1 MQQSLDDLRQLL
13 ASLLGE
19 RRLTHSL
26 AVAESAKALALR
38 YGADAEKAE
47 IAGLLHDCM
56 KDTSAEKQR
65 CIIAEAGGRLTD
77 CENANENLLHAI
89 AGEAYLRQQ
98 ILTDEDML
106 RAVRYHTTG
115 RAGMSRLEQVVYL
128 ADFISADR
136 DYPDVETVRSLAQE
150 SLEGAMLYTVEF
162 ILKKLLRE
170 KRAIHP
176 HSVDLYNELLKG
188 RQYDTH

>member
-1 MQQSLDDLRQLL
+1 MQQSIDDLRQLL
-13 ASLLGE
+13 PSLLGE

-26 AVAESAKALALR
+26 AVAESAKELALR

-56 KDTSAEKQR
+56 KDTPPGEQR
-65 CIIAEAGGRLTD
+65 RIIAKAGIALTN

-89 AGEAYLRQQ
+89 AGEAYLRQKGM
-98 ILTDEDML
+98 LTDADML
-106 RAVRYHTTG
+106 CAVRYHTTG
-115 RAGMSRLEQVVYL
+115 RAGMSRLEKVVYL

-136 DYPDVETVRSLAQE
+136 DYPDVETVRDLAGE

-176 HSVDLYNELLKG
+176 HSVDLYNELLADKKG
-188 RQYDTH
+188 